1 MEFADSDIEALF
13 RGALGT
19 GFRPARMLVA
29 VVDPSQRV
37 ICSTCLCDEARSR
50 RVLPSGIGFEALFAR
65 EPLKGLALAA
75 AKAAEAGETRR
86 LDFEVTRGEVAVRV
100 QAWLVP
106 RFQAPE
112 LQRGFYLLARDTL
125 DEDAAAAR
133 DDALRDRMA
142 AILDHA
148 ADAIIL
154 IAEDGRIEEVNLSAE
169 SLFGWAPGELVG
181 RPVTVLMGEPYVST
195 HQGGIDRYMATGLSG
210 ILNVGPRVL
219 PARTRDGAPLSI
231 ELSVGETRIGG
242 ARKFIGVCRDVAAR
256 LRQEEALREANRALQ
271 AQVTELRRLRAE
283 VVVEKERSDQLA
295 QAAEAARA
303 AAERANLGKSRLLAT
318 VSHELRTPLNGV
330 LAVADLL
337 AAASLSEPARELVEI
352 IRRSGRDL
360 MSLVNDVLDL
370 SRVEAGAM
378 ELASEPFAPAELVD
392 GVASVWE
399 VAARAK
405 GLTLSVRAEALPPWL
420 LGDAARLRQ
429 VLANLVSNA
438 IKYTARG
445 GVTLAA
451 QAAPL
456 DEGWRLTF
464 LVSDTGPGIEPELV
478 DHLFEPYARGVSEA
492 SRRETG
498 TGLGLAICRQLTDLM
513 GGQIRAENQDGG
525 GARFVFIVDLAAA
538 EAPAEGR
545 ASTTEDAQALARPL
559 KVLVAEDH
567 EVNQRIIGL
576 LLDQLG
582 CEHVMVGDGV
592 AAVEAAGE
600 GDYDVV
606 LMDVRMPRMDGLEA
620 ARTIRAGL
628 GRSSAVPI
636 IAVTADAMP
645 AEDPEI
651 LAAGIDAVLGKPI
664 TLASLARALQSI
676 PPRSASVPDRPAP
689 FAGAHAKESETWPTR
704 PISTAD

>member
-1 MEFADSDIEALF
+1 MEFADIDIEALF
-13 RGALGT
+13 RGAVGT
-19 GFRPARMLVA
+19 GFKPARMLVA
-29 VVDPSQRV
+29 VVDPSLRIV
-37 ICSTCLCDEARSR
+37 CSTCLCDEARSR
-50 RVLPSGIGFEALFAR
+50 RVLPTNIAFETLFPS
-65 EPLKGLALAA
+65 EPLRGLALAA
-75 AKAAEAGETRR
+75 AGAAAEGQTRR
-86 LDFEVTRGEVAVRV
+86 VDFEVPRADTLVRV
-100 QAWLVP
+100 QVWLVP

-112 LQRGFYLLARDTL
+112 VQRGFYLMARDTL

-133 DDALRDRMA
+133 DGALRDRMA

-148 ADAIIL
+148 ADAIVL

-181 RPVTVLMGEPYVST
+181 RPVTVLMGDPYVST
-195 HQGGIDRYMATGLSG
+195 HQGSVERYLATGLSG

-231 ELSVGETRIGG
+231 ELSVGETLIGG

-283 VVVEKERSDQLA
+283 VVAEKERSDQLA

-337 AAASLSEPARELVEI
+337 AAAPLSDPARELVEI

-370 SRVEAGAM
+370 SRIEAGAM
-378 ELASEPFAPAELVD
+378 ALSPEPFAPAGLVE
-392 GVASVWE
+392 GVASVWG

-405 GLTLSVRAEALPPWL
+405 GLALTVRAGALPPWL
-420 LGDAARLRQ
+420 RGDVARLRQ
-429 VLANLVSNA
+429 VLANLISNA
-438 IKYTARG
+438 IKYTAQG
-445 GVTLAA
+445 GVTLEA
-451 QAAPL
+451 QAEQRGEA
-456 DEGWRLTF
+456 WRLTF
-464 LVSDTGPGIEPELV
+464 AVSDTGPGIEPELV
-478 DHLFEPYARGVSEA
+478 DHLFEPYARGVTEA

-498 TGLGLAICRQLTDLM
+498 TGLGLAICRQLSDLM
-513 GGQIRAENQDGG
+513 GGQIRAENQAGG
-525 GARFVFIVDLAAA
+525 GARFVFVVDLAVAAAPAGGQAAA
-538 EAPAEGR
+538 EGP
-545 ASTTEDAQALARPL
+545 TALARPL
-559 KVLVAEDH
+559 NVLVAEDH

-582 CEHVMVGDGV
+582 CAHHMVGDGI
-592 AAVEAAGE
+592 AAVEAADD

-620 ARTIRAGL
+620 ARTIRGGL

-645 AEDPEI
+645 ADDPEI

-664 TLASLARALQSI
+664 TLASLAQALDAISQSSV
-676 PPRSASVPDRPAP
+676 RVPDHPAP
-689 FAGAHAKESETWPTR
+689 SAGALAKEGET
-704 PISTAD
+704 